1 MQKLYLL
8 GLALQQKKKKG
19 AETLVKKMSKISI
32 ISLQAVQAC
41 AFVCV
46 SSFIWTPCQASNL
59 WCFHLIQDTWT
70 PDNEELKKITNLV
83 LLV

>member
-46 SSFIWTPCQASNL
+46 SSFI
-59 WCFHLIQDTWT
+59 
-70 PDNEELKKITNLV
+70 
-83 LLV
+83 